1 MFRRSQLVKSYG
13 ILFSDGCSEHP
24 EDAEITRSTSA
35 APGTGAFS
43 LQRIDGIN
51 NCKEL
56 LDCVTGAD
64 YD

>member
-1 MFRRSQLVKSYG
+1 MGY
-13 ILFSDGCSEHP
+13 GCSEHP

-43 LQRIDGIN
+43 LQRIDGNN

-64 YD
+64 YDQSLLMWHVATLGLE